1 MEEIENTP
9 VEISDYPVRRRKI
22 LRTYHFILP
31 KFHFILPKFHF
42 ILPKFY
48 FAPTWRILVSQR
60 AVWNFLREKFYPP
73 TQQHRF
79 SRKRY

>member
-9 VEISDYPVRRRKI
+9 VEISDYTVRRRKI
-22 LRTYHFILP
+22 LRTYD
-31 KFHFILPKFHF
+31 FILPKFHF

-48 FAPTWRILVSQR
+48 FAPTWRILVSQL
-60 AVWNFLREKFYPP
+60 AVWNFTREKFYPP
-73 TQQHRF
+73 AQQHRF

>member
-22 LRTYHFILP
+22 LRTY
-31 KFHFILPKFHF
+31 HFILPKFHF

-79 SRKRY
+79 RRKRH